1 MFYGL
6 TFKTYSVIHC
16 LFNSPSSSVTLNE
29 FLFFTVL
36 MVVSVITTQLN
47 SVLAPGQVSV

>member
-6 TFKTYSVIHC
+6 TFETYSVIHC

-36 MVVSVITTQLN
+36 MVVNVATQLN